1 MIVKKILS
9 CAAVMS
15 ALLFS
20 DVCAAQDALS
30 LVPADAGVVM
40 RIEAGRILEKM
51 GGEEFISKV
60 VVSDDDTAEIAWK
73 LFRRTGSLSYYM
85 LYKQLKK

>member
-51 GGEEFISKV
+51 GGEDRALRSIGRYISRCGGMNP
-60 VVSDDDTAEIAWK
+60 
-73 LFRRTGSLSYYM
+73 LLR
-85 LYKQLKK
+85 